1 LDVALLELGVF
12 GALVSIEEVAMGFQ
26 KIELFYIRIIMPNE
40 TFNPLNRWV
49 KHEHQFPNIGLL
61 AC

>member
-1 LDVALLELGVF
+1 LGVF
-12 GALVSIEEVAMGFQ
+12 GGLVSIEEVAMGLH
-26 KIELFYIRIIMPNE
+26 KIELFYKQIIVPNE
-40 TFNPLNRWV
+40 AFNPLNWWV